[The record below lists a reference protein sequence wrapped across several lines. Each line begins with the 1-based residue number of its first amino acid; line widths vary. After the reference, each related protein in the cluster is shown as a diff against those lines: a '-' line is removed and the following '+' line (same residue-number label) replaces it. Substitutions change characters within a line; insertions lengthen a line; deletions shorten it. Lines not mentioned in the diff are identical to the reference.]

1 MPNVASF
8 CRPSHRR
15 KATIRCSVSAES
27 SYCLPREERVSGCV
41 SLQYIYF
48 PKEFPCGLYYL
59 QKAADDLL
67 AHIIL
72 IGGEEWRFQELERAS
87 RKVIF
92 GMQVFSYI
100 SIAHQQCSPFLSTL
114 QRRALR
120 GGGRGDERSFYP
132 PK

>member
-1 MPNVASF
+1 M
-8 CRPSHRR
+8 
-15 KATIRCSVSAES
+15 RCSVSAES

-41 SLQYIYF
+41 SLRKFSFF
-48 PKEFPCGLYYL
+48 PKEFPGGLYHL
-59 QKAADDLL
+59 QKTADDLL

-100 SIAHQQCSPFLSTL
+100 SIAHQQCSPFSFYSSKE
-114 QRRALR
+114 
-120 GGGRGDERSFYP
+120 GVGDERSF
-132 PK
+132 